1 MENAIEVRNLCKRYP
16 GFALED
22 VNFTLPSG
30 CVLGLVGENGAGKST
45 IINLLMNAIRR
56 DNGEVRVLGT
66 DPMDP
71 CFIRT
76 KQEIGVVLDEA
87 HFPELLT
94 ATDVGKM
101 MQSCYANWD
110 ASLYRAYLARFD
122 LPERKSFKDYSRG
135 MRMKLAIA
143 VALSHGARLLILDEA
158 TGGLDPMAR
167 DEMLDILNDFTREE
181 NHSILISSHIVSDL
195 EKLCDTIAFL
205 HKGRLLLWGDKD
217 TLREEYALWQGTA
230 AQLAQLDPGAVYGRR
245 VTPYGVSALVRREK
259 MPAGARLAPVSIEE
273 LFVMMVKG
281 ENAQ

>member
-22 VNFTLPSG
+22 VNFSLPSG

-66 DPMDP
+66 DPTDP
-71 CFIRT
+71 GFIQT
-76 KQEIGVVLDEA
+76 KQDIGVVLDEA

-94 ATDVGKM
+94 AADVGRM

-110 ASLYRAYLARFD
+110 ASLYRVYLARFD
-122 LPERKSFKDYSRG
+122 LPERKPFKDYSRG

-195 EKLCDTIAFL
+195 EKICDSIAFV
-205 HKGRLLLWGDKD
+205 HKGRMLFCEEKDK
-217 TLREEYALWQGTA
+217 LMEEYALLKLSKA
-230 AQLAQLDPGAVYGRR
+230 DFEAVPPEAVVSLREN
-245 VTPYGVSALVRREK
+245 PYGVEVLVRRELVNEALT
-259 MPAGARLAPVSIEE
+259 PERATLEE
-273 LFVMMVKG
+273 IILFFVKG
-281 ENAQ
+281 ADAR

>member
-94 ATDVGKM
+94 AADVGRM

-110 ASLYRAYLARFD
+110 ASLYR
-122 LPERKSFKDYSRG
+122 
-135 MRMKLAIA
+135 
-143 VALSHGARLLILDEA
+143 
-158 TGGLDPMAR
+158 
-167 DEMLDILNDFTREE
+167 
-181 NHSILISSHIVSDL
+181 
-195 EKLCDTIAFL
+195 
-205 HKGRLLLWGDKD
+205 
-217 TLREEYALWQGTA
+217 
-230 AQLAQLDPGAVYGRR
+230 
-245 VTPYGVSALVRREK
+245 
-259 MPAGARLAPVSIEE
+259 
-273 LFVMMVKG
+273 
-281 ENAQ
+281 